1 MKSTGGQRDGLAID
15 DAIVQ
20 QKAGQAEEITMSGKA
35 AYTAAKATRPPCG
48 VKRHCPVN
56 SLSQGFRSAQQ
67 GCQYCQ
73 PVPAE
78 EIRIRR
84 DAETFHDTRGCADD
98 GTRPSWRGER
108 LNSDIRCGRSAR
120 CCRAHAG
127 KSSHLCGSRAPYRIQ
142 RQVGRRDFGGC
153 GYARR
158 SRGCHP
164 PRTYR
169 LVSPGRFQQTG
180 IQPAVW
186 ISTCRR

>member
-1 MKSTGGQRDGLAID
+1 MKSTGGQRDGLAIG

-84 DAETFHDTRGCADD
+84 DAETFHADTNPMLA
-98 GTRPSWRGER
+98 
-108 LNSDIRCGRSAR
+108 LAN
-120 CCRAHAG
+120 
-127 KSSHLCGSRAPYRIQ
+127 
-142 RQVGRRDFGGC
+142 F
-153 GYARR
+153 
-158 SRGCHP
+158 
-164 PRTYR
+164 
-169 LVSPGRFQQTG
+169 LVSPAAAAFSLADNTWKGKIKDWVRLDNA
-180 IQPAVW
+180 ID
-186 ISTCRR
+186 S